1 MANTYA
7 WTINK
12 LDVRPNQD
20 SLSDVVYNIHWTY
33 TATSDQ
39 TDPEGNA
46 YTASAIGTSPVS
58 DPNPENFT
66 AFADITKSQVEGWLA
81 MDGSIA
87 NINDHVDTMIEE
99 YINPVSEAKDVPW

>member
-12 LDVRPNQD
+12 LDVRPTQN

-39 TDPEGNA
+39 VDSDGNA
-46 YTASAIGTSPVS
+46 YTVKTIGTSPVGE
-58 DPNPENFT
+58 PNPNDFT
-66 AFADITKSQVEGWLA
+66 DFDDLTQSQVEGWLA
-81 MDGSIA
+81 MDGSIE
-87 NINDHVDTMIEE
+87 NINDHVDSIIEE
-99 YINPVSEAKDVPW
+99 KITPSSKTKDVPW

>member
-46 YTASAIGTSPVS
+46 YTASAIGTSPVG

-99 YINPVSEAKDVPW
+99 QITPASEAKDVPW

>member
-12 LDVRPNQD
+12 LDVRPTQD

-39 TDPEGNA
+39 LDSDGNA
-46 YTASAIGTSPVS
+46 YTAQAIGTSPVGEP
-58 DPNPENFT
+58 DPENFT
-66 AFADITKSQVEGWLA
+66 DFANLTQSQVEGWLTA
-81 MDGSIA
+81 DGSLE
-87 NINDHVDTMIEE
+87 NIGDHVDSIIEKKNNA
-99 YINPVSEAKDVPW
+99 YK